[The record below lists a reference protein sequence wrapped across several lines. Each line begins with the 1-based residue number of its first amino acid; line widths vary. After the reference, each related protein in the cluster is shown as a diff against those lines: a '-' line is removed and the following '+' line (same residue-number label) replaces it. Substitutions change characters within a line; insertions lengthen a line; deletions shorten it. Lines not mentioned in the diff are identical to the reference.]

1 MSHRAPIVASYG
13 VGTNS
18 TALIVE
24 MVRLGLPIDAILS
37 ADPGGERSRTYAYRD
52 LFSEWLIAR
61 GYPPITVVKKGGLQ
75 ETLEEDCLRKAMLPS
90 LAYGYKGCSHKYKIE
105 PQGKWVNNWLPARE
119 AWAAG
124 IKVVKLIGYDMDE
137 PHRAAIP
144 EDAKYTYRYPL
155 LEWGWGRDEC
165 VEAITRAG
173 LPQPGKSSC
182 FFCPAMTKPE
192 ILQLR
197 KEEPELL
204 IRALNIESTAKA
216 AGNLNSING
225 LGRRLNWGEFVE
237 LVAEAEA
244 NDPTAFFLRQQ
255 DFPTPP
261 PCGCYDGMGQED
273 FESEDAA

>member
-1 MSHRAPIVASYG
+1 MRERAPIVAAYG
-13 VGTNS
+13 MGTNS

-37 ADPGGERSRTYAYRD
+37 ADAGGERSRTYAYRN
-52 LFSEWLIAR
+52 LFSDWLVAR
-61 GYPPITVVKKGGLQ
+61 GYPAITIVKKGGRQ

-105 PQGKWVNNWLPARE
+105 PQDKWVNNWPPARE

-124 IKVVKLIGYDMDE
+124 SKVVKLIGYDMDE

-144 EDAKYTYRYPL
+144 EDSKYSYRYPL
-155 LEWGWGRDEC
+155 LEWGWGREEC

-197 KEEPELL
+197 DEEPELL
-204 IRALNIESTAKA
+204 IRALLIESKAKA
-216 AGNLNSING
+216 AGNLSSVNG

-237 LVAEAEA
+237 LAAEAEA
-244 NDPTAFFLRQQ
+244 NDPAAFFLRQQ
-255 DFPTPP
+255 EFPSPP
-261 PCGCYDGMGQED
+261 PCACYDGAPASDDKE
-273 FESEDAA
+273 AA